1 MTTTP
6 AEARRTLVIGGPPT
20 TNGDLHVG
28 HVAGPYV
35 GADVH
40 VRHLRATG
48 HDVVF
53 ASGGDD
59 SQTYCTTTAARRGT
73 TARELTTRSWGLIK
87 GTFEAIGVDLDG
99 FAPTDEGYRAS
110 VYDYVNRLHA
120 LGRFRLRTVRLPY
133 SEATGRFLV
142 EGLVGGDCPHCLAD
156 SRGAI
161 CESCGLPIDFDGL
174 LDPWSILDPAD
185 PVTYREAEILVFP
198 MEEYRERLIAYHR
211 GKQTSWRPRA
221 VAYMRELLSKPLPD
235 FAITYPLDWGMP
247 APFAETPGQV
257 LNAWLEGMPASM
269 YCHYFARRALGEDP
283 PSIDDA
289 WRAEHDARLL
299 FFVGFDNL
307 YIWAGVHVAELLAHE
322 GRYIL
327 PDTLLC
333 NEFYELEND
342 KFSTSKGHLVW
353 TRDLVAEVPRDIVR
367 FYLNLTAPEFSRT
380 NFGRDALEK
389 VAGQR
394 LVTPWNELGATLAKL
409 TAHAGAEG
417 EVLPVSARGR
427 ANAALIAERFR
438 RCLDL
443 RDFSLSLAADLIAQ
457 HLGRL
462 RGLATTLTVE
472 HVELDR
478 HVLRTR
484 LGDLYLQL
492 RALIIGASPILIDA
506 AAESARSGGFALR
519 HDAAALGGE
528 IRAFTVPNLST
539 RVAPRA
545 PSTTA

>member
-1 MTTTP
+1 MSAPEP
-6 AEARRTLVIGGPPT
+6 AAGRRTLVIGGPPT

-59 SQTYCTTTAARRGT
+59 SQTYCVTTAARRGT
-73 TARELTTRSWGLIK
+73 TPTELTTRCWGLIK

-110 VYDYVNRLHA
+110 VYDYVERLHR
-120 LGRFRLRTVRLPY
+120 LGRFKLRTVRLPY
-133 SEATGRFLV
+133 SEATGKFLV

-156 SRGAI
+156 SRGGI
-161 CESCGLPIDFDGL
+161 CESCGLPIDFDAL
-174 LDPWSILDPAD
+174 IEPWSILDPAD

-198 MEEYRERLIAYHR
+198 MEEYREQLIAFHQ
-211 GKQTSWRPRA
+211 GKQTTWRPRA
-221 VAYMRELLSKPLPD
+221 VTYMRELLSKPLPD

-247 APFAETPGQV
+247 ARFAETPGQV

-269 YCHYFARRALGEDP
+269 YCHYFARQQLGEEP
-283 PSIDDA
+283 PAIDDA

-307 YIWAGVHVAELLAHE
+307 YIWAGVHVAELIAHD

-333 NEFYELEND
+333 NEFYELENE

-353 TRDLVAEVPRDIVR
+353 TRDLVAEVPRDVAR
-367 FYLNLTAPEFSRT
+367 FYLNLTAPEFCRT
-380 NFGRDALEK
+380 NFSRAAMDK
-389 VAGQR
+389 VCAER
-394 LVTPWNELGATLAKL
+394 LVGPWNEVAATLAKL
-409 TAHAGAEG
+409 TAQAGAQDSA
-417 EVLPVSARGR
+417 LPVPAAAREQ
-427 ANAALIAERFR
+427 AAVIADRFAR
-438 RCLDL
+438 VLGL
-443 RDFSLSLAADLIAQ
+443 RDFSLSLAADLIVQ
-457 HLGRL
+457 NLGRL
-462 RGLATTLTVE
+462 RLHAARTLAE

-478 HVLRTR
+478 HELRAR
-484 LGDLYLQL
+484 IGSLHAQM
-492 RALIIGASPILIDA
+492 RALIIAAAPILIDA
-506 AAESARSGGFALR
+506 SAEAARSGGFSLR
-519 HDAAALGGE
+519 HDPELLAATE
-528 IRAFTVPNLST
+528 IRPFAIPNLSL
-539 RVAPRA
+539 RA
-545 PSTTA
+545 DPAGAQA